1 MGRDCITRLERAKH
15 DDRWPSVDGAWP
27 EDFDELAKWGGRQ
40 REAAP
45 AIADSTTT
53 ATSADRASDVVG
65 RHRSSNHLA
74 TVCADGNRMGDLFE
88 VIAAAGPHFGGFRGR
103 VSALLDETLHTKVER
118 AAAGLSREA
127 AVKVG
132 IPHYIGGDD
141 VLVTVRAEAA
151 WSFVAALMTGFDEIK
166 MVLREELDGV
176 VLPAGADSDRL
187 AKKHEDHRKDIAAA
201 IEHISMGVGLVFS
214 HSSHPFDTCRHHGE
228 AALSTAKKETRGAES
243 AVCWVDLTEGS
254 HPTSD
259 RVLTANRLMSLL
271 AATPTGAGE
280 LSSTARSQLHG
291 LLAATPVEDW
301 EKVVNSWVK
310 RTQSA
315 EVCLGAPGQLPAEL
329 SRLRWWPTSPTGAPA
344 GTDTLSNPTGTGT
357 LRNQGADS

>member
-1 MGRDCITRLERAKH
+1 M
-15 DDRWPSVDGAWP
+15 
-27 EDFDELAKWGGRQ
+27 
-40 REAAP
+40 
-45 AIADSTTT
+45 
-53 ATSADRASDVVG
+53 
-65 RHRSSNHLA
+65 
-74 TVCADGNRMGDLFE
+74 
-88 VIAAAGPHFGGFRGR
+88 
-103 VSALLDETLHTKVER
+103 
-118 AAAGLSREA
+118 
-127 AVKVG
+127 
-132 IPHYIGGDD
+132 
-141 VLVTVRAEAA
+141 
-151 WSFVAALMTGFDEIK
+151 
-166 MVLREELDGV
+166 
-176 VLPAGADSDRL
+176 
-187 AKKHEDHRKDIAAA
+187 
-201 IEHISMGVGLVFS
+201 
-214 HSSHPFDTCRHHGE
+214 
-228 AALSTAKKETRGAES
+228 
-243 AVCWVDLTEGS
+243 CWVDLTEGS

-357 LRNQGADS
+357 LLNQGADS